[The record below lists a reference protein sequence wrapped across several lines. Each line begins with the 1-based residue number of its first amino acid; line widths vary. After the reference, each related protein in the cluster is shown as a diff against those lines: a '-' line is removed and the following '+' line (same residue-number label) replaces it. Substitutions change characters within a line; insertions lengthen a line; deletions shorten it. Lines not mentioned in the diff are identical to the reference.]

1 LRVDEYDAA
10 QVRGEVKKVGRSG
23 KNQSGI
29 IPKENSSV
37 TVTEIDLNSKVVHKA
52 RKVRDDAEK
61 ASPGT

>member
-1 LRVDEYDAA
+1 VDEYDAA

-29 IPKENSSV
+29 IPKDSSV